1 MEPRDADLS
10 LQRTLLVLRRR
21 WHWIVL
27 CLVLATAIAFA
38 LSKAQT
44 KKYTATASLLF
55 NPTSQASELAGL
67 GSPASEPTQSSQD
80 TNVLLLQLDGVAG
93 LTARKI
99 GHGLTPRAVAG
110 SLSISPQ
117 GDTTVVNV
125 SSTTTSPE
133 LSADIANTY
142 STIFVNQQ
150 ENANHATYV
159 SEYNTVERTLAKLSP
174 SARQGAV
181 GISLQSRAA
190 TLNLLIGLPAG
201 AVQLVSTASPPR
213 SASSPKT
220 KTNTLLGAIFGLL
233 LGLGVVFLLERVD
246 QRIREPKDL
255 EDIYGLPLL
264 GVVPESSALARS
276 GRDHALAT
284 TGLPPREAEI
294 FHLIRAHLR
303 YFEVDRDLRTLL
315 VSSAASGDGKTTV
328 SRSLAMAAAQMGAR
342 VLLLEGDLRRPTI
355 AEPLGLAPGPG
366 LADVLIGAAS
376 LSEATQLVD
385 TDPMARELSRGRPLS
400 VLVAGATP
408 PPNPGELLESHAME
422 RVLEQSRVAYDLV
435 IVDTAPLTV
444 VSDSFPL
451 LRKVDGV
458 IIVGRVGR
466 ERRDVAQRLR
476 QTLASGGG
484 PLLGVI
490 ANGVKARRNAPYGYA
505 YTYDYATGEG
515 EVVTPTLT

>member
-1 MEPRDADLS
+1 MEPRDADLT

-21 WHWIVL
+21 AHWIVL
-27 CLVLATAIAFA
+27 CFVLATAIAFG
-38 LSKAQT
+38 LSKLQT
-44 KKYTATASLLF
+44 KKYTATASLNF
-55 NPTSQASELAGL
+55 NETSQAAELLGL
-67 GSPASEPTQSSQD
+67 ANQSSASQQSIQD
-80 TNVLLLQLDGVAG
+80 TNVLLLEVGDVAAK
-93 LTARKI
+93 TARQI
-99 GHGLTPRAVAG
+99 GHGLTPGGVANALG
-110 SLSISPQ
+110 ISPQ
-117 GDTTVVNV
+117 GDTSVVNI
-125 SSTTTSPE
+125 SATSTSPT
-133 LSADIANTY
+133 LAADIANTY
-142 STIFVNQQ
+142 STIFVNEQ
-150 ENANHATYV
+150 ENGDHATFV
-159 SEYNTVERTLAKLSP
+159 AEYNKIEQTLSKLSP
-174 SARQGAV
+174 AARLGTA
-181 GISLQSRAA
+181 GIDLTNRAA
-190 TLNLLIGLPAG
+190 VLNVLIGLPAG
-201 AVQLVSTASPPR
+201 TVTRISSASPPR

-220 KTNTLLGAIFGLL
+220 RTNTILGAIIGLL
-233 LGLGVVFLLERVD
+233 LGLAVVILLERVD

-264 GVVPESSALARS
+264 GVVPESTALSRS
-276 GRDHALAT
+276 GRDR
-284 TGLPPREAEI
+284 GSVVLPPREAEV

-303 YFEVDRDLRTLL
+303 YFEVDRDLRMLL
-315 VSSAASGDGKTTV
+315 VASAASGDGKTTV
-328 SRSLAMAAAQMGAR
+328 ARSLAMAAAQMGSR
-342 VLLLEGDLRRPTI
+342 VLLLEADLRRPTI
-355 AEPLGLAPGPG
+355 AHPLGLSPGPG

-385 TDPMARELSRGRPLS
+385 TDPISRDLSRGRPLS

-435 IVDTAPLTV
+435 VIDTAPLTV

-490 ANGVKARRNAPYGYA
+490 ANGVNTRRNPAYGYTYA
-505 YTYDYATGEG
+505 YDYAAGEG
-515 EVVTPTLT
+515 DVVTPTLS